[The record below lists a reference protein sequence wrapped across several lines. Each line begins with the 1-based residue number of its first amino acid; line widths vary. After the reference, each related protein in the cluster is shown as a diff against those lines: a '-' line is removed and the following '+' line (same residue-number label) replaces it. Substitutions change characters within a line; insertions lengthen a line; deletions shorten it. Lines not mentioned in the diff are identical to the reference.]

1 MPSQKIKLMLADD
14 HRSALEAY
22 SRVLEAEP
30 NFDVIG
36 LALNGEELLKLI
48 GVNVPDIVLLDIDMP
63 VLNGFETLKRINTEY
78 PGIKTI
84 MLSTHSEKLYISH
97 FLLNGARAYLPKAC
111 GIEEIIITVNGV
123 YNDDFYLDY
132 DLSQAVVSLYLTE
145 GEAKKITTAILS
157 EVEIETLTQLCDGMS
172 NKRIADSLKIS
183 VEEVNLHLKC
193 IYKKIDV
200 DSVVPLIK
208 YAIRNGITGVD

>member
-1 MPSQKIKLMLADD
+1 MSSQKIKLMLADD
-14 HRSALEAY
+14 HKSALEAY
-22 SRVLEAEP
+22 SKVLEAES
-30 NFDVIG
+30 NFEVIG

-48 GVNVPDIVLLDIDMP
+48 EVNVPDVVLLDIDMP
-63 VLNGFETLKRINTEY
+63 VLNGFETLKRLNSEY
-78 PGIKTI
+78 PSIKTI
-84 MLSTHSEKLYISH
+84 MLSSHNEKLYISH

-145 GEAKKITTAILS
+145 GEAKKITTAILTKM
-157 EVEIETLTQLCDGMS
+157 EIETLTQLCDGKS
-172 NKRIADSLKIS
+172 NKRIAESLKIS
-183 VEEVNLHLKC
+183 VEEVNSHLKG
-193 IYKKIDV
+193 IYKKMDV

-208 YAIRNGITGVD
+208 YAIRTGITGIN